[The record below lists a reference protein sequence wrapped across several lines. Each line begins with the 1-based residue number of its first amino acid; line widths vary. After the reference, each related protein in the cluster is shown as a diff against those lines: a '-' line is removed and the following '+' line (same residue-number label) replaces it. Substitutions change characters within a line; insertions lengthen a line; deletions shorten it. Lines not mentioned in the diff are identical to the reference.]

1 MSFQTGSISFRI
13 FKPSR
18 IPTEEELSAKLA
30 AAVLPPLNTL
40 CEESISGWAGHNHIQ
55 DRDINEESI
64 CLGGYFLFH
73 LVQAARK
80 VPSVILQSECAME
93 ERAVMQ
99 AEGATY
105 LNQQRRSE
113 IRKDVKE
120 RLLPDQQPT
129 LKAIEICFAGG
140 FCYAS
145 ACSERQ
151 LDALVLTFMQTTGI
165 ALSALDPEGM
175 AEHLKQI
182 DVRDF
187 PQRSLTFE
195 LPDVAADISAGRE
208 FLTWLWYCSEKRG
221 GLLQTSST
229 GQIAYMVE
237 GPLDFVME
245 GRGSHE
251 TIIKKGEP
259 MLAKESKAA
268 LQAGKTLKS
277 AKITFARGEKIWSC
291 RLDADSFVFR
301 SLKLPL
307 TESFDRVGKFQE
319 RMVHLETFRAIFVEL
334 YHRYLDER
342 TNSWDIVSNEIKHWV
357 RERPAS

>member
-1 MSFQTGSISFRI
+1 MSFVTGSMSFRI

-18 IPTEEELSAKLA
+18 IPTEEELSEKLA

-40 CEESISGWAGHNHIQ
+40 SEESISGWSGHNHIQ
-55 DRDINEESI
+55 DRDINEDSI
-64 CLGGYFLFH
+64 CLGGYVLFH
-73 LVQAARK
+73 LVQAMRK
-80 VPSVILQSECAME
+80 VSAAILQSECAME

-99 AEGATY
+99 AESAVY

-113 IRKDVKE
+113 IRKEVKE
-120 RLLPDQQPT
+120 RLLPDTPPT

-151 LDALVLTFMQTTGI
+151 LDALVLSFMQTTGI
-165 ALSALDPEGM
+165 SLVALDPEGM
-175 AEHLKQI
+175 AAYLKKI

-195 LPDVAADISAGRE
+195 LPDVSSDISAGRE

-221 GLLQTSST
+221 GLLPTSSS

-245 GRGSHE
+245 GKGSHE

-277 AKITFARGEKIWSC
+277 AKITFARGEEVWSC
-291 RLDADSFVFR
+291 RLDADEFVFR
-301 SLKLPL
+301 SLKLPQPE
-307 TESFDRVGKFQE
+307 TFDLVGKFQE
-319 RMVHLETFRAIFVEL
+319 RMIHLETFRCIFVEL

-342 TNSWDIVSNEIKHWV
+342 TTSWDIVSKEIKHWV